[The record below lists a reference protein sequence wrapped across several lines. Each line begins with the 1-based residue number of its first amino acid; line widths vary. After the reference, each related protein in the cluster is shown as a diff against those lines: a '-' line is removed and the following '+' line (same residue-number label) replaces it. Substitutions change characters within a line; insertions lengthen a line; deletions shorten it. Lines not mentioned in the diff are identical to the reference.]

1 MFLTDS
7 HSRKKFERGATDV
20 FKFSNMNVGPMSKI
34 IIGHDGSG
42 IAAGWKL
49 VEVIVENTAI
59 RELKTF
65 VANRWVAFLCRGSHY
80 DPCVPQFNVSPGLFC
95 VIRLS

>member
-1 MFLTDS
+1 MP
-7 HSRKKFERGATDV
+7 V
-20 FKFSNMNVGPMSKI
+20 
-34 IIGHDGSG
+34 
-42 IAAGWKL
+42 